1 MGLNIASIIGE
12 NIGSA
17 FKDIVGS
24 FKADPTVAMQVQER
38 LAEAQLAIQA
48 KLVDQV
54 TDQIDVDKAEAQS
67 ANWWVAGWR
76 PYIGWICG
84 TALAFYFIVAP
95 LGTWFSNLIGHPTQF
110 PVLDMKSL
118 MTILSGMLGF
128 GGMRTYEKLQGVP
141 GANKNL

>member
-1 MGLNIASIIGE
+1 VGLNIASIIGE

-24 FKADPTVAMQVQER
+24 FKADPTVAIQVQER

-54 TDQIDVDKAEAQS
+54 TDQIDVDKAEAQN

-84 TALAFYFIVAP
+84 TALGFYFIVAP